1 MNRSDQK
8 EFLTP
13 LLNIS
18 NSLNSSADKFTVK
31 KVQSDIF
38 NTMYKGFTGES
49 YTGSPPELTYEDLE
63 AQADDLGVEPIDIF
77 EFMCNTIAENVK
89 DIDLYGKTVSFD
101 HVKKIF
107 QEAKENFIKQKES
120 EDIRNY

>member
-38 NTMYKGFTGES
+38 NTMYKEFAGES

-77 EFMCNTIAENVK
+77 EFMCNTVAENVK

-101 HVKKIF
+101 HIKKIF